1 MTTPRRKQTRSLESF
16 KPPYKRKRVFG
27 GMTPGVF
34 TYTIDSSSIGQ
45 GITSGELPHGKLV
58 RGSTVL
64 IDDTV
69 TPGYKMLVAQGHII
83 NNGWTKIVLE
93 RGNKSSTIRYTHKYN
108 GTWGEHYGD
117 SISWYLLP
125 GPLALTDSDVDES
138 KVGTCV
144 YNATVQARSNVR
156 PAEALSLVTL
166 AEFPKTIQLVAEQV
180 ARLATA
186 VQMMKKGRPAKAIMA
201 VLGKNTSRG
210 VATIPKGKRLAAAK
224 DIFLQRW
231 LETRYGWAPLMYD
244 VQGHIAALDAL
255 REVKHPRY
263 TARGRFTKTWE
274 TESTE
279 LGSTVVQTQPWTFQ
293 KKVDWTATARAYV
306 LYTVDST
313 FEPAN
318 AFGISSMPLSL
329 WELVPL
335 SFVVDWF
342 LSVGD
347 WLGAIT
353 PKVGVTTLAEGA
365 TVAVEGYAVRRITA
379 ITAHADWDVDGVIG
393 HSDEAAIELRRR
405 TTGLPSLFYP
415 PVRIKLNPTRLM
427 DALGLLVGAAGRST
441 RI

>member
-1 MTTPRRKQTRSLESF
+1 MTATRRKQSGEPVTF

-27 GMTPGVF
+27 GLVPGVF
-34 TYTIDSSSIGQ
+34 TYVNDSSATGGS
-45 GITSGELPHGKLV
+45 ITSGELPHGKLV
-58 RGSTVL
+58 RGTSVL
-64 IDDTV
+64 IDDVV
-69 TPGYKMLVAQGHII
+69 TPGYKTYIAQGQII
-83 NNGWTKIVLE
+83 NNPWTKVVFG
-93 RGNKSSTIRYTHKYN
+93 RNNKSRTVRYTHKTN

-117 SISWYLLP
+117 SVSWYLLP
-125 GPLALTDSDVDES
+125 GPLALDVSDVDES
-138 KVGTCV
+138 KVEKSV

-166 AEFPKTIQLVAEQV
+166 AEFPKTISLLAEQV

-186 VQMMKKGRPAKAIMA
+186 VQMMKRGRPAKAILA
-201 VLGKNTSRG
+201 LLGRNTSKG
-210 VATIPKGKRLAAAK
+210 VAKIPKGQRLRAAG

-263 TARGRFTKTWE
+263 TARGRHTSSWE
-274 TESTE
+274 TEATE
-279 LGSTVVQTQPWTFQ
+279 IGSAVVQTQPWTFQ
-293 KKVDWTATARAYV
+293 KDVTWEATARAYV

-342 LSVGD
+342 VSVGD
-347 WLGAIT
+347 WLSAIT
-353 PKVGVTTLAEGA
+353 PKVGVSTLAEGS
-365 TVAVEGYAVRRITA
+365 TVTVEGYAVRRITA
-379 ITAHADWDVDGVIG
+379 LTADANWDCDVLG
-393 HSDEAAIELRRR
+393 HSDEATIELKRRI
-405 TTGLPSLFYP
+405 TGLPSLYYP
-415 PVRIKLNPTRLM
+415 PVKVKLDPKRFM
-427 DALGLLVGAAGRST
+427 DSLALLKGAANRNT